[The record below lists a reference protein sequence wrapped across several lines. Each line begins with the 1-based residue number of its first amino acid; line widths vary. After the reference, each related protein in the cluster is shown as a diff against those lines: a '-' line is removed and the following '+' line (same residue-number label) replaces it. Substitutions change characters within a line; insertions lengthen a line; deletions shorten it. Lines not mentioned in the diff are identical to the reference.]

1 MKNLSKLLTVAMLF
15 FSVSLFAETW
25 KDVPVVDNNCA
36 QKVKADPDAHTRT
49 CALQCAKAGFGIVTS
64 DGQFL
69 KLDAAGNAQL
79 ISALQKSDKKD
90 HLRVT
95 VSGEK
100 QGDTIKTSSVQL
112 D

>member
-1 MKNLSKLLTVAMLF
+1 MKKIFLASLLSCLLASTA
-15 FSVSLFAETW
+15 FAETW
-25 KDVPVVDNNCA
+25 KNVSVVDNNCA
-36 QKVKADPDAHTRT
+36 QKVKGNPDAHTKD
-49 CALQCAKAGFGIVTS
+49 CALMCAKSGFGIVTS

-69 KLDAAGNAQL
+69 KLDSAGNAQVV
-79 ISALQKSDKKD
+79 SALQKSDKKD

-95 VSGEK
+95 VTGEK

>member
-1 MKNLSKLLTVAMLF
+1 MKKIALATLLSFMLTSAA
-15 FSVSLFAETW
+15 FAETW
-25 KDVPVVDNNCA
+25 KSVPVVDNNCA
-36 QKVKADPDAHTRT
+36 EKVKADPDSHPRA
-49 CALQCAKAGFGIVTS
+49 CALKCSKSGFGIVTS

-69 KLDAAGNAQL
+69 KLDSTGNSQVV
-79 ISALQKSDKKD
+79 SALQKSDKKD

-95 VSGEK
+95 VTGDK

>member
-1 MKNLSKLLTVAMLF
+1 MRKIAIATLFTFLLAG
-15 FSVSLFAETW
+15 SLFAETW
-25 KDVPVVDNNCA
+25 KNVSVVDNNCA
-36 QKVKADPDAHTRT
+36 QKVKADPDAHTRS
-49 CALQCAKAGFGIVTS
+49 CALKCATSGFGIVTS

-69 KLDAAGNAQL
+69 KLDSAGNEKVV
-79 ISALQKSDKKD
+79 SALQKSDKKD

>member
-1 MKNLSKLLTVAMLF
+1 MRKLVLGITLALLLAG
-15 FSVSLFAETW
+15 SAFAETW
-25 KDVPVVDNNCA
+25 KNVPVVDNNCA
-36 QKVKADPDAHTRT
+36 QKVKADPDSHTRT
-49 CALQCAKAGFGIVTS
+49 CALQCAKSGFGIVTS
-64 DGQFL
+64 GGDFL
-69 KLDAAGNAQL
+69 KLDAAGNEKV

-95 VSGEK
+95 VSGDK

>member
-1 MKNLSKLLTVAMLF
+1 MKRIILTSLLGCLLTVGA
-15 FSVSLFAETW
+15 FAETW
-25 KDVPVVDNNCA
+25 KNVPVVDNNCA
-36 QKVKADPDAHTRT
+36 QKVKADPDAHTRD
-49 CALQCAKAGFGIVTS
+49 CAMKCAKAGFGIVTS

-69 KLDAAGNAQL
+69 KLDSAGNDKVV
-79 ISALQKSDKKD
+79 SALQKSDKKD